1 MLVVL
6 EFSNSILDFYIYI
19 YIYISLY
26 VLEINSKI
34 FVDKTMILG
43 FDLKYPVEW

>member
-6 EFSNSILDFYIYI
+6 EFSILDLYIYI
-19 YIYISLY
+19 YVCVCLY

-43 FDLKYPVEW
+43 FDLKYLVQW